1 MTQEYYQTR
10 EVSKIA
16 GVHRDTLLR
25 WLREGKIPE
34 PRRNRNNWR
43 IFSQADLDQIVEFT
57 QNGKNTQQLTRQG
70 HREPLYSDH
79 IAKLEEMDWDFHA
92 SNTSFLNH
100 SIHPYPCKFIPQI
113 PNTLIQE
120 LSSIGDTVIDP
131 FAGSGTTLVE
141 ALRLG
146 RNAIGVDANPLSE
159 LICRVKSTKIT
170 EEECK
175 PLYVLADELG
185 NRGQNLSSNQL
196 SLFRDD
202 EDNLGKKII
211 NTVEFDKWIREWF
224 DPCVVDELAII
235 KDRCL
240 KLKNPTIRELAL
252 LAMSSIIVTVSRQDS
267 DTRYVRKDK
276 NTRPGDTLRRYSS
289 TLQEAIRKQLELS
302 YEIPG
307 NVSSSVIAGNI
318 LEDLETPSFDLLVC
332 SPPYPNAFSYH
343 LYHRSR
349 MLWLDMN
356 PDPFKK
362 LEIGSHRKY
371 SSKGKNGATKET
383 FSAELH
389 KIMTWVALKLK
400 HGRHACF
407 VIGDSVIRGE
417 SVKNDE
423 LLIDIALNLGFSLEA
438 NINRN
443 LQTTK
448 KSFNPKIGKIKDE
461 HIVILRNDTGTQV
474 DANGGEDA

>member
-10 EVSKIA
+10 EISQIVGI
-16 GVHRDTLLR
+16 HRDTLLR
-25 WLREGKIPE
+25 WLREGKIAE
-34 PRRNRNNWR
+34 PKRNRNNWR
-43 IFSQADLDQIVEFT
+43 IFSKYDLDNVIDFAKQIKDGQAVLPE
-57 QNGKNTQQLTRQG
+57 
-70 HREPLYSDH
+70 REPSYSDH
-79 IAKLEEMDWDFHA
+79 INKLKCIDWDFHA

-159 LICRVKSTKIT
+159 LICRVKSTKI
-170 EEECK
+170 EEEDCEQ
-175 PLYVLADELG
+175 LYDLASQIA
-185 NRGQNLSSNQL
+185 NRGQMLSSNQM
-196 SLFRDD
+196 SLLGDD
-202 EDNLGKKII
+202 KLG
-211 NTVEFDKWIREWF
+211 NDLVGTVKVDRWIRDWF
-224 DPCVVDELAII
+224 DPYVIDELAII
-235 KDRCL
+235 KDRCMRIEN
-240 KLKNPTIRELAL
+240 KKIRELAL
-252 LAMSSIIVTVSRQDS
+252 IAMSSIIVTVSRQDS

-276 NTRPGDTLRRYSS
+276 NSCPGNTFKRFSS
-289 TLQEAIRKQLELS
+289 ALKEAVRKQFELS
-302 YEIPG
+302 SEIPG
-307 NVSSSVIAGNI
+307 NVSPSVISGNI
-318 LEDLETPSFDLLVC
+318 LENIECPSFDLLVC

-356 PDPFKK
+356 PDTFKK
-362 LEIGSHRKY
+362 EEIGSHRKY
-371 SSKGKNGATKET
+371 SSKGKNAATKET
-383 FSAELH
+383 FSAELR
-389 KIMTWVALKLK
+389 KIMSWVSVKLRP
-400 HGRHACF
+400 GRHACF
-407 VIGDSVIRGE
+407 VIGDSTIKGE
-417 SVKNDE
+417 NVKNDE
-423 LLIDIALNLGFSLEA
+423 LLIEIAQDLGFRLEA

-461 HIVILRNDTGTQV
+461 HIVILRNDSRVDGLHARGT
-474 DANGGEDA
+474 DA